1 MRIVRGCVVLLAC
14 AGLWGCAS
22 TGQFQA
28 YEGPERSASEH
39 ARVNAAVEKSNFK
52 NMLGGVVVQTRISC
66 VDGHD
71 TSNYDANGGAPAVLL
86 APGRHYITVYFTTG
100 KLLGRSTMWLDAEA
114 GHTYD
119 ARYEQRGQYF
129 RMWIEDQK
137 TARVVGGYVGSEPP
151 GSAVTNRCK

>member
-1 MRIVRGCVVLLAC
+1 LKENRMRIVRGCVVLLAC

-71 TSNYDANGGAPAVLL
+71 TSNYD
-86 APGRHYITVYFTTG
+86 
-100 KLLGRSTMWLDAEA
+100 EA